1 MTNTTT
7 KTPKRTVKV
16 IFIEKAQDA
25 DYDELLEA
33 YNAKDEEK
41 IVAIV
46 ARVTGNERGFK
57 RSCAKEVLTGAGKL
71 PKDPEKA
78 SDDQAEE
85 QTATMYI
92 EYPVQRSDKR
102 INKTFQ
108 MSDDMYNRLLDIA
121 EDNPQY
127 SMRQIINQLLRV
139 AGQDAVTARSNR
151 DRASMLSPKATK
163 NARIYKTIA
172 LSENMASQMNTLSK
186 KYFPGL
192 TEKALYNNM
201 LNYSLNKYG
210 YREYSLEKYL
220 ARHAV
225 KKGVSESDED

>member
-57 RSCAKEVLTGAGKL
+57 RSCAKEVLIGAGRL
-71 PKDPEKA
+71 EDPDNA
-78 SDDQAEE
+78 SNDRTEE
-85 QTATMYI
+85 QTATMFI
-92 EYPVQRSDKR
+92 RHPVQRSDKR
-102 INKTFQ
+102 INKTFM

-127 SMRQIINQLLRV
+127 SMRQIVNELLRV
-139 AGQDAVTARSNR
+139 AVDAAATAKSNR
-151 DRASMLSPKATK
+151 ERMSMLSPKATK

-172 LSENMASQMNTLSK
+172 LSEHMASQMDGLGK
-186 KYFPGL
+186 KFFPGL

-225 KKGVSESDED
+225 KKGESESDED